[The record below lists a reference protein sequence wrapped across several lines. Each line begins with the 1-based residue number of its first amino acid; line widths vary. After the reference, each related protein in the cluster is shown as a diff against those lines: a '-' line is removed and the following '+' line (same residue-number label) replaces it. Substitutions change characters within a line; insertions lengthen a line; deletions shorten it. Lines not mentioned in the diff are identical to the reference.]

1 MQVTGVQSLG
11 LEDPLKKE
19 MAINSS
25 FLAWEFHGQRSLGG
39 HGPWRHKRDG
49 QDLATKQ
56 QQKSLRSTSFQSKTK
71 QTSLHI

>member
-25 FLAWEFHGQRSLGG
+25 FLAWEFHGQMSLGG

-56 QQKSLRSTSFQSKTK
+56 QQYFIIIIFYNLRCFDIS
-71 QTSLHI
+71 